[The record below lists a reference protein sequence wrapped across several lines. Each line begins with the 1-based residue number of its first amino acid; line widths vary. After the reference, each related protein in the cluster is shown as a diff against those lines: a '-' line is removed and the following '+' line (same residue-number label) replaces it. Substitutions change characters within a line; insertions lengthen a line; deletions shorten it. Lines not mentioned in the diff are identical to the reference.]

1 MTDVEALL
9 TAHSQ
14 LGPRARRV
22 LLSIA
27 ERMARAA
34 ATYGDDFERPADWR
48 REAQEERLDALVY
61 ETVALELVASR

>member
-1 MTDVEALL
+1 MPPDSSSELVGHFEC
-9 TAHSQ
+9 

-34 ATYGDDFERPADWR
+34 TTYGDDFERPTDWR
-48 REAQEERLDALVY
+48 REA
-61 ETVALELVASR
+61 